1 METMTLMRS
10 LLFILL
16 IHLIPVGI
24 SPVNASPVPFLQT
37 QQQTTPPAPVSIE
50 PPMVN
55 FGKVKPGSKL
65 PAKFVIRNLGSQ
77 PLTIKSVV
85 PSCKCTDV
93 NILAGTV
100 IAPNA
105 SVELLATLD
114 VPGTPGEKDAKVFLT
129 FEGYGAPQMAM
140 LKADA
145 SLPIRVTPAYIDAL
159 KSVVEGT
166 IVVASDDGKPF
177 QILSAGGIAPR
188 FVGFDPAKDA
198 PKDSYTLRWTVPST
212 SCETMPLWWIVE
224 RDRADCP
231 LVAMRIRHECTGSKA
246 DPTKADRYWFIPE
259 PLAVAGRLGTGE
271 SIVVPMVIEHYNPKE
286 RGKIVRPEWSQV
298 KSVRSLS
305 PQITATL
312 EGLRPGNKDD
322 AAVLIRIAPV
332 AGVTGILY
340 APVEIETATGKGVF
354 AVSMQAYAKSESVSE
369 SGNKKE

>member
-1 METMTLMRS
+1 
-10 LLFILL
+10 
-16 IHLIPVGI
+16 
-24 SPVNASPVPFLQT
+24 
-37 QQQTTPPAPVSIE
+37 
-50 PPMVN
+50 
-55 FGKVKPGSKL
+55 
-65 PAKFVIRNLGSQ
+65 
-77 PLTIKSVV
+77 
-85 PSCKCTDV
+85 
-93 NILAGTV
+93 
-100 IAPNA
+100 
-105 SVELLATLD
+105 
-114 VPGTPGEKDAKVFLT
+114 
-129 FEGYGAPQMAM
+129 MAM

-159 KSVVEGT
+159 KAVVEGT
-166 IVVASDDGKPF
+166 IVVTSDDRKPF

-198 PKDSYTLRWTVPST
+198 PKDSYTLRWTLPST

-224 RDRADCP
+224 SDRADCP

-354 AVSMQAYAKSESVSE
+354 AVSMQAYAKSES
-369 SGNKKE
+369 GNKKE

>member
-1 METMTLMRS
+1 METMTLMRRS
-10 LLFILL
+10 FLILL
-16 IHLIPVGI
+16 VLFVAVTQKPVLA
-24 SPVNASPVPFLQT
+24 SASPLSQT
-37 QQQTTPPAPVSIE
+37 QQQTTPLAPVSIE
-50 PPMVN
+50 PPIVN

-65 PAKFVIRNLGSQ
+65 PAKFVIHNLGSQ

-166 IVVASDDGKPF
+166 IVVASDDGEPF
-177 QILSAGGIAPR
+177 QILSAGGITPR

-198 PKDSYTLRWTVPST
+198 PKDSYTLRWTVPNT

-224 RDRADCP
+224 TDRADCP

-246 DPTKADRYWFIPE
+246 DPTKVDRYWFIPE

-286 RGKIVRPEWSQV
+286 RGKIIRPEWSQV

-322 AAVLIRIAPV
+322 VAVLIRIAPV

-354 AVSMQAYAKSESVSE
+354 AVSMQAYAKTESVSE